1 VKLKSN
7 TIAGASAFLGLTLI
21 AAMGTAATLVEEAPG
36 AVIQLEQSVKLIERL
51 DRKFNAVT
59 ELNQAA
65 MNAAK
70 QLDANDLGRLGGMP
84 ILVKDNIDVTGM
96 ATTAGSL
103 ALSDN
108 FPAQSAPI
116 IRQLEADGAVI
127 LGKANLSEWA
137 NFRSEKSSSGW
148 SAVGGQTNNAF
159 DVTRTPCGSSAGSG
173 VAVALGYVPVA
184 IGTETNGSI
193 VCPASINGVVGFK
206 PTHGLVSGEGIVPLA
221 LTQDTAGPIANS
233 IDNAALVL
241 ASMIDAQQ
249 ENTQVIIDG
258 LRDFDQGPNLKGMRI
273 GVMASTLGF
282 DVRRDQ
288 ILQAAIAKLEATGVE
303 IVPDLNLEAP
313 EGFGGDAYQILL
325 YEFKRDLNSYFANR
339 NYSDANN
346 SLKTM
351 TLEALIDFNQANA
364 EQELKHF
371 DQGIFEKSQALTV
384 SEKEYQEMLEKVKQV
399 TREQGLDRLF
409 KEHKIDAI
417 IGITVGP
424 AWKIDHVNGDS
435 FFGPGSSTYPAIG
448 GHPHITFP
456 DGEIAGLP
464 VGVSFIGQRYLDHK
478 LAQIVFKYSRLEK

>member
-21 AAMGTAATLVEEAPG
+21 AAIGTAATLVEEAPG
-36 AVIQLEQSVKLIERL
+36 AVIQLEQSVKLIEQL

-303 IVPDLNLEAP
+303 MRRRKASAVTLIKYCYMSLNV
-313 EGFGGDAYQILL
+313 I
-325 YEFKRDLNSYFANR
+325 
-339 NYSDANN
+339 
-346 SLKTM
+346 
-351 TLEALIDFNQANA
+351 
-364 EQELKHF
+364 
-371 DQGIFEKSQALTV
+371 
-384 SEKEYQEMLEKVKQV
+384 
-399 TREQGLDRLF
+399 
-409 KEHKIDAI
+409 
-417 IGITVGP
+417 
-424 AWKIDHVNGDS
+424 
-435 FFGPGSSTYPAIG
+435 
-448 GHPHITFP
+448 
-456 DGEIAGLP
+456 
-464 VGVSFIGQRYLDHK
+464 
-478 LAQIVFKYSRLEK
+478 